1 MLEAVC
7 FDLDGTLF
15 DDRQYVEAGL
25 RSAGAKLEA
34 IAGVDL
40 REAFLE
46 AYFEEGIREGTF
58 DAVLAE
64 RGLPSKLVPELV
76 EAYHDNDADL
86 EPYPGVVDALEALED
101 AYDLALV
108 TGGRNGR
115 DKLRRLGLEEYF
127 STVLVTDGEPYS
139 KRDPDPFEA
148 VCEELGVPTD
158 AAAYVGDRPELDFPQ
173 ANRLGMY
180 TIRVETGRYAEADA
194 TGEAR
199 PDATIA
205 AIGELPEHLV
215 EIESTTRT

>member
-1 MLEAVC
+1 MLRAVC

-25 RSAGAKLEA
+25 RSAAEKLEA

-40 REAFLE
+40 TEAFLE

-58 DAVLAE
+58 DHVLAE
-64 RGLPSKLVPELV
+64 RGLPERLVPELV
-76 EAYHDNDADL
+76 EAYHDNDAAL
-86 EPYPGVVDALEALED
+86 EPYPGAVDALEALED

-115 DKLRRLGLEEYF
+115 DKLDRLGLDDYF
-127 STVLVTDGEPYS
+127 ETVLVTSGRPYS

-148 VCEELGVPTD
+148 VCEDLGVPAD
-158 AAAYVGDRPELDFPQ
+158 ATAYVGDRPDLDFPQ
-173 ANRLGMY
+173 ANALGMY
-180 TIRVETGRYAEADA
+180 TIRVEAGRYADADA

-199 PDATIA
+199 PDVTIPTVRD
-205 AIGELPEHLV
+205 LPELL
-215 EIESTTRT
+215 SDLG